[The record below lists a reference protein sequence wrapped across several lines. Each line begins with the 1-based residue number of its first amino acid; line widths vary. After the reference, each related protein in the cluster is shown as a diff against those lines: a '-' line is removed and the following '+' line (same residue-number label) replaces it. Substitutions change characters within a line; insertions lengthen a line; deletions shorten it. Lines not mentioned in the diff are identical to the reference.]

1 MVEKKQ
7 TDWEKQEK
15 NAKEGKESGEQK
27 KKKNQEERVVF
38 FRTVKTKQSS
48 SL

>member
-1 MVEKKQ
+1 MVEIKQ

-27 KKKNQEERVVF
+27 KKNQEERVVF